1 MSTTM
6 VGSPRTASR
15 AISQPPAELMMAF
28 EERAAA
34 AEAHI
39 KILESLFQHG
49 GVSIEQVLT
58 AQRSWFLSYRE
69 APVSPGRLVEVAIVY
84 RDRIRARYKLA
95 EIRFQSGVRSEA
107 DLAAV
112 RCDLAE
118 AEYWLEEAKWKL
130 QRELRD

>member
-1 MSTTM
+1 M
-6 VGSPRTASR
+6 R
-15 AISQPPAELMMAF
+15 AA

-34 AEAHI
+34 GEAHI

-49 GVSIEQVLT
+49 GVSIEQVL
-58 AQRSWFLSYRE
+58 AAHRSWFLGYRE
-69 APVSPGRLVEVAIVY
+69 APVSPSKLVEVAIVY

-95 EIRFQSGVRSEA
+95 EARFKSGARSEA
-107 DLAAV
+107 DLASV

-118 AEYWLEEAKWKL
+118 AEYWLEEAKWKM

>member
-1 MSTTM
+1 MIGTPRATSRPST
-6 VGSPRTASR
+6 
-15 AISQPPAELMMAF
+15 QPPAELLKAV

-34 AEAHI
+34 ADAYI
-39 KILESLFQHG
+39 KILETLFQHG
-49 GVSIEQVLT
+49 GVSIEQVLA
-58 AQRSWFLSYRE
+58 AQRSWFLGYRE
-69 APVSPGRLVEVAIVY
+69 APVSPSKLVEVAIVY

-130 QRELRD
+130 QPELRD